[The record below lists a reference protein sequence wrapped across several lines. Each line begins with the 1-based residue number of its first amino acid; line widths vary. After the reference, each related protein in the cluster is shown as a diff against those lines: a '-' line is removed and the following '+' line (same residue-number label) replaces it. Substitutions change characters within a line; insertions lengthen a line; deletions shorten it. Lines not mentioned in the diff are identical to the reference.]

1 MPRAPFPPEQLQRT
15 RNLRVNDPQW
25 ATLAAAAERANM
37 GLTTFIREAAL
48 TIAAEED
55 PAARIQARQ
64 QAERI
69 VALLQEAAEAVSE

>member
-1 MPRAPFPPEQLQRT
+1 
-15 RNLRVNDPQW
+15 
-25 ATLAAAAERANM
+25 M

-48 TIAAEED
+48 AIAAEED

>member
-15 RNLRVNDPQW
+15 RNLRVSDPQW

-48 TIAAEED
+48 AIAAEED